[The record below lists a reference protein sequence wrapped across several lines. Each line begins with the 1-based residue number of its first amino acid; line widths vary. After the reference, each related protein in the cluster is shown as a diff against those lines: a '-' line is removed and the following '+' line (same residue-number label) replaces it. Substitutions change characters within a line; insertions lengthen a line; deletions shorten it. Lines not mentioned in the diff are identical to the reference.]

1 MRRSEMRTSQI
12 MRQPKSSRSNLLS
25 AAAALIASMVAGTS
39 LIGAQ
44 IPSPSSPAPAPP
56 PPRVVVVLDPAHGG
70 PDSGARLGEQLLEKD
85 VTLAIAARLRASLA
99 AAGFSVVFTREADS
113 LTPLSTDQ
121 RAEIANRTRAI
132 TCIVIHATATG
143 TGVHLYASALQ
154 AKEAPAAGEPSPKY
168 RPPFEP
174 TPWETAQ
181 AEAIPQSLQL
191 LADLSAALKTTGIPV
206 VTGRAP
212 LRPLDNMICP
222 AVAVEL
228 APLIVPGTDPT
239 PVTDPAYQ
247 QRLADTLARGL
258 QYWRSQLPPPPPRL
272 PPAATGVNP

>member
-1 MRRSEMRTSQI
+1 
-12 MRQPKSSRSNLLS
+12 MRQPKPPRPNLFI
-25 AAAALIASMVAGTS
+25 AAAATALMFTGSVPA
-39 LIGAQ
+39 LAQ
-44 IPSPSSPAPAPP
+44 TQPQPATQPAPSPP
-56 PPRVVVVLDPAHGG
+56 PPRIVVVLDPAHGG

-85 VTLAIAARLRASLA
+85 ITLAIAARLRASLA
-99 AAGFSVVFTREADS
+99 ASGFTVVSTREADS
-113 LTPLSTDQ
+113 LTPLTTDQ

-132 TCIVIHATATG
+132 ACIVIHATATG
-143 TGVHLYASALQ
+143 TGVHLYASPLQ
-154 AKEAPAAGEPSPKY
+154 PKEPPAAGEPSPKY

-191 LADLSAALKTTGIPV
+191 LADLSAALKTTDIPV

-247 QRLADTLARGL
+247 QRLAEALTRGL
-258 QYWRSQLPPPPPRL
+258 QSWRIQQPPPSPRPSPPT
-272 PPAATGVNP
+272 AGGNP

>member
-1 MRRSEMRTSQI
+1 
-12 MRQPKSSRSNLLS
+12 MRQPKPPSRNLFF
-25 AAAALIASMVAGTS
+25 AAAQIALATGPLLLA
-39 LIGAQ
+39 AQ
-44 IPSPSSPAPAPP
+44 TQSRTPTQPPAQPTPSSAPP
-56 PPRVVVVLDPAHGG
+56 RIVIVLDPAHGG
-70 PDSGARLGEQLLEKD
+70 PDSGAKLGQQLLEKD
-85 VTLAIAARLRASLA
+85 ITLTIAARLRTSLA
-99 AAGFSVVFTREADS
+99 ASGFTVVSTREADS

-132 TCIVIHATATG
+132 ACIVIHATATG
-143 TGVHLYASALQ
+143 SGVHLYASPLQ
-154 AKEAPAAGEPSPKY
+154 PKEPPAAGEPSPKY

-206 VTGRAP
+206 ITGRAP

-222 AVAVEL
+222 AIAVEL

-239 PVTDPAYQ
+239 PVTDPGYQ

-258 QYWRSQLPPPPPRL
+258 QYWRSQLPPPPPR
-272 PPAATGVNP
+272 PTPAATGGNP